1 MACYENLQK
10 TAAEKFVH
18 IDKTF
23 WCYMQTT
30 VSKNKNRKVISAL

>member
-1 MACYENLQK
+1 MHHMACYENLQK

-23 WCYMQTT
+23 
-30 VSKNKNRKVISAL
+30 